1 MLRLI
6 KNYVK
11 KTRDLIFFCQDYLN
25 FTSRSD
31 ARFSTKLIDL
41 QLCLGEKNKL
51 QSFDA
56 HYLYHPAW
64 AARIIAHTKPD
75 KHVDIASILNFS
87 TLVSAFVPV
96 DYYDYRPANLHLSNL
111 SSGHCD
117 LTRLDF
123 ADESLASLS
132 CMHTVEHIG
141 LGRYGDPI
149 DPSGDLKAIGE
160 LKRVVKPGG
169 DLLFVVPVGRP
180 KIKFNANRIY
190 SYAAIIDYFSGFRL
204 QDFSLILDNGQF
216 INQADSD
223 LVKDQVGGCGCFWFK
238 KLS

>member
-6 KNYVK
+6 KNLIK
-11 KTRDLIFFCQDYLN
+11 KTRDFLFFCKDYFN
-25 FTSRSD
+25 FTHNSD
-31 ARFSTKLIDL
+31 ARFSVKLVDL
-41 QLCLGEKNKL
+41 QICLGEKNKL

-64 AARIIAHTKPD
+64 AARVLAKTRPD

-87 TLVSAFVPV
+87 TIASAFVPV

-117 LTRLDF
+117 LTKLDF
-123 ADESLASLS
+123 ADESISSLS

-149 DPSGDLKAIGE
+149 DPEGDLKAIAE
-160 LKRVVKPGG
+160 LKRVVKTGG
-169 DLLFVVPVGRP
+169 DLLFVVPVGAP

-190 SYAAIIDYFSGFRL
+190 SFATIITYFSGFEL
-204 QDFSLILDNGQF
+204 QDFSLITDNAQF
-216 INQADSD
+216 INNADPD
-223 LVKDQVGGCGCFWFK
+223 LVKDQSGGCGCFWFK
-238 KLS
+238 KL